1 MIAGF
6 ITKTITHTQLVG
18 AGEKKRKKCMSCDY
32 IHINLD
38 ITQNQKMQRL
48 KFFNELFNF
57 NRDFEISV
65 KSMLYRKIP
74 FFTT

>member
-1 MIAGF
+1 M
-6 ITKTITHTQLVG
+6 KNENKCVWPQLVG
-18 AGEKKRKKCMSCDY
+18 AGEKNRKKCLSCDY

-57 NRDFEISV
+57 NRDLEISV